1 MEVQISPASSFNNN
15 DKSTNLL
22 RASMSQPYEPSSKRI
37 KSDLTFHCIVCSD
50 VYDDPNHLYEHMKKQ
65 HPELYERENG
75 TSSNDEEIFN
85 LDEDGVDYMN
95 GIDSEHELSDEDYID
110 LSRLLE
116 PICELRQ
123 DDEEDVVP
131 TQNGHSNGVNQ
142 LHQENSIGNRMIT
155 EDQIRFQL
163 QLQMQLQNHLMQ
175 LQLNNAPKSKTN
187 DYLENAVHA
196 NINGRAFVLRKNKI
210 DTSSIFL
217 LLNKN

>member
-1 MEVQISPASSFNNN
+1 MEVQISPASSFINNN
-15 DKSTNLL
+15 KSKNRLH
-22 RASMSQPYEPSSKRI
+22 ASMSQSYEPSSKRI

-50 VYDDPNHLYEHMKKQ
+50 IYDDPNHLYEHMKKQ

-75 TSSNDEEIFN
+75 ASSNDEEIFH
-85 LDEDGVDYMN
+85 LDEEDGIDFVN

-123 DDEEDVVP
+123 DDEDDVLP
-131 TQNGHSNGVNQ
+131 AQNGINQ
-142 LHQENSIGNRMIT
+142 LHQVNTNENRMVS

-175 LQLNNAPKSKTN
+175 LQLNNASKRKPN
-187 DYLENAVHA
+187 DHLENAVHA
-196 NINGRAFVLRKNKI
+196 NINGRAFILRKNVYI
-210 DTSSIFL
+210 NFM
-217 LLNKN
+217 